1 MRSIRNLLTGLALVA
16 GFSFA
21 TTAPLSA
28 QDVEDDTYQ
37 EADDDDGGFDLG
49 WLGLLGLLGLLG
61 RRKHPEVVHTHTTHA
76 HNPPP
81 PPPPPTGG
89 TYGSTGTGGTGPRI

>member
-16 GFSFA
+16 GLSFA

-28 QDVEDDTYQ
+28 QDVENDTYE
-37 EADDDDGGFDLG
+37 EAEEDDGGFDLG

-61 RRKHPEVVHTHTTHA
+61 RRKRDDVVHTHTTHT
-76 HNPPP
+76 HTP
-81 PPPPPTGG
+81 G
-89 TYGSTGTGGTGPRI
+89 TTGTGGTHGTGGTGGTTRI